1 MPPKVDAWHGALYV
15 KALHYVEVIVNFS
28 LPQLEEALG
37 PLGILLLALVAGLV
51 LHMLVFALLRR
62 LVGRT
67 RVGQSLVRHVR
78 APLRWLMPVLA
89 VRLSM
94 PAQGLYLPEAVLR
107 YASKA
112 LSILLIVAGAWL
124 LIRLARVMEDWVLA
138 HFDINV
144 SDNLRARKIVTQLDI
159 VRKILVFI
167 ITVLALA
174 AILMSFDGFR
184 QLGAGLLASAGL
196 AGLVVGF
203 AAQRT
208 LANVLAGFQI
218 ALSQPIRIDDVVVVE
233 GEWGRIEEVTLTYVV
248 VKIWDLRRLV
258 LPISYFIEK
267 PFQNWTRTSAEILGT
282 VFLYL
287 DYTVPV
293 EAMRQQLHRLLQ
305 ASRWWDGKAWALQV
319 TDTKQQTV
327 EIRALMSAAD
337 SASAFELRCEI
348 REQLIAWLQAEYP
361 QALPRVRGE
370 LSRMQTPGGELGA
383 KDEVG

>member
-1 MPPKVDAWHGALYV
+1 MDL
-15 KALHYVEVIVNFS
+15 S
-28 LPQLEEALG
+28 LPRLEELLW

-51 LHMLVFALLRR
+51 LHRLAFTLLRR
-62 LVGRT
+62 LTGRT
-67 RVGQSLVRHVR
+67 LVGQSLVRHVR
-78 APLRWLMPVLA
+78 APLRWLLPVLA

-94 PAQGLYLPEAVLR
+94 PAQGPYLPEPVLL
-107 YASKA
+107 YVSKA
-112 LSILLIVAGAWL
+112 LGILLIVAGAWL
-124 LIRLARVMEDWVLA
+124 LIRLARVMEDWVLE
-138 HFDINV
+138 HYDIKV

-167 ITVLALA
+167 ITILAFA

-208 LANVLAGFQI
+208 LGNVLAGFQI

-233 GEWGRIEEVTLTYVV
+233 GEWGRIEEITLTYVV

-293 EAMRQQLHRLLQ
+293 EEVRQQLHRLLQ
-305 ASRWWDGKAWALQV
+305 ASSWWDGKVWALQV
-319 TDTKQQTV
+319 TEAGPQTL
-327 EIRALMSAAD
+327 ELRALMSAAD

-348 REQLIAWLQAEYP
+348 REQLIGWVQARYP
-361 QALPRVRGE
+361 GALPRLREE
-370 LSRMQTPGGELGA
+370 LSRAPRAGRTLGGDGQ
-383 KDEVG
+383 VR